1 MEGLDPDML
10 LQLLY
15 QTHVTATTQSP
26 ICHHE
31 FPKLNLDESKLQDGN
46 NVYQALLHRCLE
58 DCYAEYK
65 TTDQAKMKGSVDI
78 DPGVWMQF
86 FLISVFAAKNNNT
99 EIKVPNGC
107 CNTDQCGIKKFY
119 EIIYEHLKN
128 IESE

>member
-1 MEGLDPDML
+1 MEGLDPDMI

-15 QTHVTATTQSP
+15 QTHVTATINSP

-31 FPKLNLDESKLQDGN
+31 FPKLNLDESKLQDKN
-46 NVYQALLHRCLE
+46 KDYQALLQKCLE
-58 DCYAEYK
+58 DSYVEYK
-65 TTDQAKMKGSVDI
+65 TTDQAKMRGSVDVN
-78 DPGVWMQF
+78 PGTWMHF
-86 FLISVFAAKNNNT
+86 FLNAVLTAKNNNT
-99 EIKVPNGC
+99 KIQVPNGC

>member
-1 MEGLDPDML
+1 MQGFDPDML

-31 FPKLNLDESKLQDGN
+31 FPRLNLDESKLVDGN
-46 NVYQALLHRCLE
+46 KAYQAIFQKCLE
-58 DCYAEYK
+58 DSYAEYQ
-65 TTDQAKMKGSVDI
+65 TTEQGKLRGSVDLN
-78 DPGVWMQF
+78 PGVWMQF
-86 FLISVFAAKNNNT
+86 FLRAVFTAKNNNT